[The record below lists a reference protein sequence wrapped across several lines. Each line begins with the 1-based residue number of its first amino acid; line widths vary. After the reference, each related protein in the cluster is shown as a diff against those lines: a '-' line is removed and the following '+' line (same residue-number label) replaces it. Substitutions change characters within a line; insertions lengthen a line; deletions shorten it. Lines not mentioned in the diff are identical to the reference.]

1 MNTDFRTPRRDA
13 LRALA
18 ALAAVPALPALPAL
32 DAFAA
37 THDAHGAHG
46 GPPLPAASQ
55 PLSGESVY
63 QIDAKLTDQD
73 GRAVAWSSLRGAP
86 TIASMFYSSC
96 TMVCPMIFETA
107 QALLRALPAAE
118 AKAARVVMVSFD
130 PARDSVEVLKKTA
143 GDRGADERWRLLRAD
158 EAPTRKIAAVLGIQ
172 YRRLSDGEFN
182 HSSTL
187 NILDRE
193 GRIVARTGKLGT
205 ADPVAVAALR
215 KAAKP

>member
-1 MNTDFRTPRRDA
+1 MAT
-13 LRALA
+13 
-18 ALAAVPALPALPAL
+18 LPALSGLTGPAW
-32 DAFAA
+32 A
-37 THDAHGAHG
+37 HDAHQAHAM
-46 GPPLPAASQ
+46 PAASQ

-63 QIDAKLTDQD
+63 QIDARLTDQD
-73 GRAVAWSSLRGAP
+73 GRAVSWSSLRGAP
-86 TIASMFYSSC
+86 TIASMFYTSC

-143 GDRGADERWRLLRAD
+143 GDRGADERWRLLRTD
-158 EAPTRKIAAVLGIQ
+158 EATTRKIAAVLGIQ

-187 NILDRE
+187 DILDRE